1 VPDFCHIL
9 SHVPS
14 LDSNLGDK
22 MKLRQ
27 AFGLF
32 IVTASLIAGCVAQ
45 DISGCISQAC
55 NTCPAIELND
65 RDATQKLTYYNV
77 RDYRYCEMVV
87 TCPGVP
93 SGIYNTIGM
102 NNLAGY
108 SNDSCPPPLFANYS
122 DADVKKQYG
131 ASNSFM
137 NGPRYWTMDKQTL
150 NWSMNV
156 RNLDGLDSRWGA
168 DIAAEAGG
176 LNYVPTNVTCTRT
189 WFFAKG
195 KPIFILDDP
204 SGTPWIMQSYG
215 LLVDKSLT
223 YKDLPTLGRKL
234 KLPAG
239 WKYRTKALDQDL
251 AINGINGTEWRVTQD
266 DLQNTYSACW
276 KSGDQTACN
285 FQP

>member
-1 VPDFCHIL
+1 
-9 SHVPS
+9 
-14 LDSNLGDK
+14 
-22 MKLRQ
+22 M
-27 AFGLF
+27 
-32 IVTASLIAGCVAQ
+32 
-45 DISGCISQAC
+45 
-55 NTCPAIELND
+55 
-65 RDATQKLTYYNV
+65 
-77 RDYRYCEMVV
+77 
-87 TCPGVP
+87 
-93 SGIYNTIGM
+93 
-102 NNLAGY
+102 
-108 SNDSCPPPLFANYS
+108 PPPLFANYS